1 METRNT
7 PVLREIIAVLSPQLD
22 DAPNALDRLEN
33 HFHDRLI
40 VDAGNVATVSA
51 HAVQLRLHITTDECA
66 VVLDHIATM
75 NAVNITVDVVETAIN
90 ELFEDRFIEP

>member
-7 PVLREIIAVLSPQLD
+7 PVLREIIAVLSAELD

-51 HAVQLRLHITTDECA
+51 MPNSYGFRSPP
-66 VVLDHIATM
+66 M
-75 NAVNITVDVVETAIN
+75 NAPWSLITSP
-90 ELFEDRFIEP
+90 R